1 MKKMIG
7 VLLYG
12 ILGITS
18 LQAQVIL
25 TPEVNDALQK
35 ALHKDVE
42 VKNQQLELHKLELE
56 RKSVLSKYIPKVEA
70 NALYAHFDSDIT
82 LDVPTTALP
91 ITGLPIF
98 DGTTSMTNKGNAFHG
113 GVMAKAVLFS
123 GGQIYNGAKALEQ
136 KNEGTAYMMET
147 RKDEV
152 IKSVLESY
160 DQLELLKRA
169 EILIDESEKRLS
181 KESERVEKA
190 IVAGLAIPY
199 DRDKIKLATLE
210 LESKRKDVQHKQQLV
225 ALKIAQETDIDPPVI
240 LHTPHKVETILI
252 LEDLDTENR
261 NELKALESF
270 KKASEYGVKKEKGS
284 FLPTLGAFGGY
295 SYTSV
300 FDTEARLP
308 LAAMATTAQLNLNSI
323 TLNPTWTVG
332 VGLKWE
338 IFSGFERKHKVDE
351 AKMGLTQIENTL
363 ADTREKLKLQL
374 AKNQIEYNNSLQ
386 QVNIAIQREKIAEN
400 NNKLA
405 DQQYKAG
412 LITITE
418 RLIAEND
425 LYEAS
430 LKRLD
435 AVIHQRQAAI
445 QTFQSSG
452 ALLSFITVQ

>member
-1 MKKMIG
+1 MRKIISI
-7 VLLYG
+7 LLCSIFG
-12 ILGITS
+12 STS

-25 TPEVNDALQK
+25 TPEVNDAVQK

-56 RKSVLSKYIPKVEA
+56 RKSVLTKYIPKVEA
-70 NALYAHFDSDIT
+70 NALYAHFNSDVT

-91 ITGLPIF
+91 ITGQPIF
-98 DGTTSMTNKGNAFHG
+98 DGTTSLANKGNAFHG

-147 RKDEV
+147 RKDDV

-169 EILIDESEKRLS
+169 EILINESEKRLL

-190 IVAGLAIPY
+190 IAAGLAIPY

-225 ALKIAQETDIDPPVI
+225 ALKIAQETDMDPEVI
-240 LHTPHKVETILI
+240 LHTPHTVEPILI
-252 LEDLDTENR
+252 FEELDTENR

-270 KKASEYGVKKEKGS
+270 KKASEFMIKKEKGS

-295 SYTSV
+295 SYTSI
-300 FDTEARLP
+300 FDSEARLP
-308 LAAMATTAQLNLNSI
+308 LAALGTTAQLNLNRM

-351 AKMGLTQIENTL
+351 AKIGLTQVENTL

-374 AKNQIEYNNSLQ
+374 AKNQIEYVNSLQ
-386 QVNIAIQREKIAEN
+386 QVNIAIQREKIAAN
-400 NNKLA
+400 NNTLA
-405 DQQYKAG
+405 DKQYKEG

-418 RLIAEND
+418 RLTAEND

-430 LKRLD
+430 LKRVD
-435 AVIHQRQAAI
+435 AIIHQRQTAME
-445 QTFQSSG
+445 TFQSSG